1 MKTRNSGPTTR
12 DEFKETC
19 YGKCSSKK
27 RDEPARGYEK
37 FTPPC
42 FKSEEEH
49 IAWFRNAINEGI
61 ESGFVENF
69 DPEKHLSSLKRRKKI
84 NAPKKHSP

>member
-37 FTPPC
+37 FTTPC

-49 IAWFRNAINEGI
+49 IAWLTKAIKERI

-69 DPEKHLSSLKRRKKI
+69 DPQKYLKKLKRLRKK
-84 NAPKKHSP
+84 